1 MSEATPSAIVLIRFA
16 PIASCVS
23 TIRCTTACVSAP
35 TWTNR
40 TSTSWAPPPR
50 AFIAGWSALAAARMD
65 SFSRRMAARAASGWL
80 SSVTCTWPIIRGGSA
95 SAEKPPPSRTIFAAS
110 DTAAI
115 TDGSSTAM
123 GMSTS
128 SPLMR
133 KLSPTPTG
141 SPSTP
146 MAFSIIASALAS
158 GSVPLSPRPSRS
170 GYSSASASRRSRSA
184 IFIL

>member
-1 MSEATPSAIVLIRFA
+1 
-16 PIASCVS
+16 
-23 TIRCTTACVSAP
+23 
-35 TWTNR
+35 
-40 TSTSWAPPPR
+40 
-50 AFIAGWSALAAARMD
+50 MD
-65 SFSRRMAARAASGWL
+65 SFSSRIAARAASGSA
-80 SSVTCTWPIIRGGSA
+80 SSVTWTWPIIRGA
-95 SAEKPPPSRTIFAAS
+95 SAEAVKPPPSRTIFAAS

-141 SPSTP
+141 IPSTP
-146 MAFSIIASALAS
+146 TAFSIIASAFAR
-158 GSVPLSPRPSRS
+158 GRVALSPRPSRS
-170 GYSSASASRRSRSA
+170 SPSSSSCSASRRSRSA